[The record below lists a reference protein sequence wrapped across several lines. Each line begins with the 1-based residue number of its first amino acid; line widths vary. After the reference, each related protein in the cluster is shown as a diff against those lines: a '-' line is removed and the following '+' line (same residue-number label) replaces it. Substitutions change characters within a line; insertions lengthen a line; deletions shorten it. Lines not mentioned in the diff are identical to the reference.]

1 LSNSTPPN
9 QTMAR
14 GPKKHLKRLNA
25 PKHWMLDKMGGAWAP
40 RPSTGPHK
48 LRECL
53 PVILILRNRLKYAL
67 NRREV
72 TLICMEKL
80 VQVDGK
86 IRTDPCFPTGFMD
99 VVTLGEASKCFDE
112 QASIDRF
119 RVLYDVKGRFK
130 LIKIKPSDAKFKL
143 LKVRKRMVTTKKV
156 PCIVTHDG
164 RTIRYPDP
172 LIKVSDTIK
181 YNIKTGKI
189 TSFAKLEVG
198 SCCIVT
204 KGRNCGRIGTLI
216 NKERHPGSF
225 DIAHIK
231 DKSGVT
237 FCTRLANCF
246 RIGSSSTNSDGKIEF
261 KYMLDMGFLQGIK
274 TTIIQD
280 AEKKFGKFVK
290 PTDIKMVE

>member
-1 LSNSTPPN
+1 
-9 QTMAR
+9 MAR

-99 VVTLGEASKCFDE
+99 VVTLGDASKCFDE
-112 QASIDRF
+112 NASID
-119 RVLYDVKGRFK
+119 
-130 LIKIKPSDAKFKL
+130 PHA
-143 LKVRKRMVTTKKV
+143 
-156 PCIVTHDG
+156 G

-172 LIKVSDTIK
+172 LIKVSDTVK
-181 YNIKTGKI
+181 YTLKTGKI
-189 TSFAKLEVG
+189 SSFAKLEVG
-198 SCCIVT
+198 SACIVT

-216 NKERHPGSF
+216 QKERHPGSF
-225 DIAHIK
+225 DIAKIK
-231 DKSGVT
+231 DKTGAT
-237 FCTRLANCF
+237 FCTRLENCF
-246 RIGSSSTNSDGKIEF
+246 RVGSSSTNADGKITF
-261 KYMLDMGFLQGIK
+261 KYMIDMGYLNGVK
-274 TTIIQD
+274 ATIIQE

-290 PTDIKMVE
+290 PEVLKASE